1 MLANISYKWG
11 DMKMWSKVYQNRK
24 TDWVFGVGGGVLGF
38 MFPPMSKA
46 NLRPCITHFLSNQ
59 LKSS

>member
-24 TDWVFGVGGGVLGF
+24 TDWVFGVGGGGTWGLCSHQCQKQTYALALLTF
-38 MFPPMSKA
+38 
-46 NLRPCITHFLSNQ
+46 
-59 LKSS
+59 